1 MDQLNKVAA
10 DDSDA
15 DAVSKVGGEGKGVEN
30 VGDIDSDGSPRRFYH
45 TVRVVYFSFKEPH
58 ALTAPPIM
66 SLIKVEPSG
75 LHEEGIEEEER
86 PVAGGRPE
94 QSGGEMKQEQPAA
107 PKETSEPDIPSFR
120 YVERGARMY
129 NVPLAIYHSP
139 RNTCASHRYMYHL
152 CTSLIA
158 RGRIF

>member
-1 MDQLNKVAA
+1 
-10 DDSDA
+10 
-15 DAVSKVGGEGKGVEN
+15 
-30 VGDIDSDGSPRRFYH
+30 
-45 TVRVVYFSFKEPH
+45 
-58 ALTAPPIM
+58 M

-94 QSGGEMKQEQPAA
+94 QSGDEMKQEQPAA

-139 RNTCASHRYMYHL
+139 RNTCASHRYMIHA
-152 CTSLIA
+152 SLVA
-158 RGRIF
+158 HCSGPDFLGNGVRKRWRKKRSGKRRKR

>member
-1 MDQLNKVAA
+1 
-10 DDSDA
+10 
-15 DAVSKVGGEGKGVEN
+15 
-30 VGDIDSDGSPRRFYH
+30 
-45 TVRVVYFSFKEPH
+45 
-58 ALTAPPIM
+58 M

-75 LHEEGIEEEER
+75 LHEESIEEEER

-94 QSGGEMKQEQPAA
+94 QSGDEMKQEQPAA

-152 CTSLIA
+152 CTGWSIWSDSWVGLTSILFVPPSA
-158 RGRIF
+158 WFCLG